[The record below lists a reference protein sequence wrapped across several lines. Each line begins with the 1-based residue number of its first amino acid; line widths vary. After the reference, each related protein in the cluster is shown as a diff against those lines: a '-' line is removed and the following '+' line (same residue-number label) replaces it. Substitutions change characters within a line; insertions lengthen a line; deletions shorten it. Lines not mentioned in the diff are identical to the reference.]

1 MCCFLY
7 NHTNLMQKKFDAII
21 VGAGHAGLEAAF
33 ACAKLNLKTALIT
46 LNYEHIADT
55 PCNPSIGGPAK
66 GVVVRE
72 IDALGGMQAQAAD
85 CNQLQIKLLNTSR
98 GAGVWAL
105 RAQIDKI
112 KYHEWFC
119 QQIRKQKN
127 LTLIIDEVTDLI
139 IKKKKIVGVK
149 TKNHVF
155 YCKGAVITTGTY
167 LKSICHFG
175 HKQFKSGPSFQKCAE
190 KLSQSLAKNGFKLIR
205 LKTGTPPR
213 ILNTSINYNKMQI
226 QPGSKQPLA
235 FVHYKPIY
243 RAFKK
248 QVPSY
253 LIFTNKKI
261 HDLIKRNIKRSAM
274 YAGRIHAIGPRYC
287 PSIEDKV
294 IKFPH
299 KPKHQL
305 FIEPESLKMNTI
317 YLQGFSTSFDE
328 DFQEKIVHLLP
339 GFARAKIL
347 KYAYAIEYD
356 AIDPT
361 QLKLNYE
368 AKKINNLFFAGQIN
382 GTSGYEEAAG
392 QGLLAGINLFLKIKK
407 KSPLILSRQEAYIG
421 VMTDDIITKGI
432 TEPYRLLTSRAEHRL
447 YLRNDNAQERLL
459 KYGYKVGLVSEK
471 VMNDYKVQQNKIVKI
486 INLLKSKYVGDFPSL
501 RKKYNCP
508 TNYNLFQLL
517 KRPDVKL
524 SYLLKFLKIT
534 ANDIVSQKIEIQVK
548 FEGYINNQL
557 KNIKK
562 LNNLTKVDLTKIK
575 DYRDIKNLSLEAID
589 KLNRIMPEKLDQAS
603 RISGINLIDIAII
616 KNYVDHMK
624 K

>member
-1 MCCFLY
+1 M
-7 NHTNLMQKKFDAII
+7 II
-21 VGAGHAGLEAAF
+21 A
-33 ACAKLNLKTALIT
+33 
-46 LNYEHIADT
+46 
-55 PCNPSIGGPAK
+55 
-66 GVVVRE
+66 
-72 IDALGGMQAQAAD
+72 
-85 CNQLQIKLLNTSR
+85 
-98 GAGVWAL
+98 
-105 RAQIDKI
+105 
-112 KYHEWFC
+112 
-119 QQIRKQKN
+119 
-127 LTLIIDEVTDLI
+127 
-139 IKKKKIVGVK
+139 KKKIIGVK
-149 TKNHVF
+149 TKNDVL
-155 YCKGAVITTGTY
+155 YCKAAVITTGTY
-167 LKSICHFG
+167 LRSVCHFG
-175 HKQFKSGPSFQKCAE
+175 NKQFKSGPSFQKCAE
-190 KLSQSLAKNGFKLIR
+190 KLSKSLAKNGFKLIR

-213 ILNTSINYNKMQI
+213 ILNTSINYKKMQI

-235 FVHYKPIY
+235 FVHYKPFY
-243 RAFKK
+243 YPFKN

-274 YAGRIHAIGPRYC
+274 YAGHIHAIGPRYC

-294 IKFPH
+294 IKFPN

-305 FIEPESLKMNTI
+305 FIEPESLKMDTI
-317 YLQGFSTSFDE
+317 YLQGFSTSFDVQ
-328 DFQEKIVHLLP
+328 FQEKLVHLLP
-339 GFARAKIL
+339 GFAKAKIL

-368 AKKINNLFFAGQIN
+368 AKKVNNLFFAGQIN

-392 QGLLAGINLFLKIKK
+392 QGLLAGINLFLKITKK
-407 KSPLILSRQEAYIG
+407 EPLILSRQESYIG

-432 TEPYRLLTSRAEHRL
+432 SEPYRLLTSRAEHRL

-471 VMNDYKVQQNKIVKI
+471 VKKDYELQQKKINKVL
-486 INLLKSKYVGDFPSL
+486 NLLKAKYVGDFTSL
-501 RKKYNCP
+501 QKKYKCP
-508 TNYNLFQLL
+508 NYTLFQLL

-524 SYLLKFLKIT
+524 NDLLNFLKIKI
-534 ANDIVSQKIEIQVK
+534 NNIVCQKIEIQVK

-562 LNNLTKVDLTKIK
+562 LNNLSKVSLTKIK
-575 DYRDIKNLSLEAID
+575 NYKKIKNLSLEAID

-616 KNYVDHMK
+616 KNYVDRMK

>member
-1 MCCFLY
+1 M
-7 NHTNLMQKKFDAII
+7 I
-21 VGAGHAGLEAAF
+21 V
-33 ACAKLNLKTALIT
+33 
-46 LNYEHIADT
+46 
-55 PCNPSIGGPAK
+55 
-66 GVVVRE
+66 
-72 IDALGGMQAQAAD
+72 
-85 CNQLQIKLLNTSR
+85 
-98 GAGVWAL
+98 
-105 RAQIDKI
+105 
-112 KYHEWFC
+112 
-119 QQIRKQKN
+119 
-127 LTLIIDEVTDLI
+127 
-139 IKKKKIVGVK
+139 KKKKIVGVK
-149 TKNHVF
+149 TKNDVF
-155 YCKGAVITTGTY
+155 YCKGAVITSGTY
-167 LKSICHFG
+167 LKSVCHFG
-175 HKQFKSGPSFQKCAE
+175 NKQFKCGPSFQKSAE
-190 KLSQSLAKNGFKLIR
+190 KLSKSLVKNGLKLIR

-213 ILNTSINYNKMQI
+213 VLNTSIDYKKMQI
-226 QPGSKQPLA
+226 QPGAKQPLA
-235 FVHYKPIY
+235 FVHYKPHY
-243 RAFKK
+243 HSFKK
-248 QVPSY
+248 QLPSY
-253 LIFTNKKI
+253 LIFTTKKI

-287 PSIEDKV
+287 PSIEDK
-294 IKFPH
+294 IMKFPH

-328 DFQEKIVHLLP
+328 SFQEKLVHLLP
-339 GFARAKIL
+339 GFAKAKIL

-407 KSPLILSRQEAYIG
+407 KAPLILSRQESYIG

-432 TEPYRLLTSRAEHRL
+432 SEPYRLLTSRAEHRL

-459 KYGYKVGLVSEK
+459 KYGYKVGLISEK
-471 VMNDYKVQQNKIVKI
+471 IKKDYALQQKKI
-486 INLLKSKYVGDFPSL
+486 IKILNLLKTKYVGDFTTL
-501 RKKYNCP
+501 RKKYKCP
-508 TNYNLFQLL
+508 NYTLFQLL

-524 SYLLKFLKIT
+524 DYLLKFLKT
-534 ANDIVSQKIEIQVK
+534 RANSIVCQKIEIQVK

-562 LNNLTKVDLTKIK
+562 LNNLSKVSLTKIK
-575 DYRDIKNLSLEAID
+575 NYREIKNLSLEAID
-589 KLNRIMPEKLDQAS
+589 KLNKIMPEKLDQAS

-616 KNYVDHMK
+616 KNYVDRMK

>member
-1 MCCFLY
+1 M
-7 NHTNLMQKKFDAII
+7 
-21 VGAGHAGLEAAF
+21 
-33 ACAKLNLKTALIT
+33 
-46 LNYEHIADT
+46 
-55 PCNPSIGGPAK
+55 
-66 GVVVRE
+66 
-72 IDALGGMQAQAAD
+72 
-85 CNQLQIKLLNTSR
+85 
-98 GAGVWAL
+98 
-105 RAQIDKI
+105 
-112 KYHEWFC
+112 
-119 QQIRKQKN
+119 
-127 LTLIIDEVTDLI
+127 IDEVTDLI
-139 IKKKKIVGVK
+139 IRNKKIVGVK
-149 TKNHVF
+149 TKNNTFH
-155 YCKGAVITTGTY
+155 CKGAVITTGTY
-167 LKSICHFG
+167 LKSVCHFG
-175 HKQFKSGPSFQKCAE
+175 HKKFKSGPSFQKCAE
-190 KLSQSLAKNGFKLIR
+190 ELSHSLVKNGFKLIR

-213 ILNTSINYNKMQI
+213 ILNTSINYKKMRI
-226 QPGSKQPLA
+226 QPGDKQPLA

-243 RAFKK
+243 HSYKK

-261 HDLIKRNIKRSAM
+261 HNLIKKNIRRSAM

-294 IKFPH
+294 MKFPH

-317 YLQGFSTSFDE
+317 YLQGFSTSFDKE
-328 DFQEKIVHLLP
+328 FQEKLVHLLP
-339 GFARAKIL
+339 GFTQAKIL

-368 AKKINNLFFAGQIN
+368 AKKIKNLFFAGQIN

-392 QGLLAGINLFLKIKK
+392 QGLLAGINLFLKIKRK
-407 KSPLILSRQEAYIG
+407 EPLILSRQESYIG

-459 KYGYKVGLVSEK
+459 KYGYKVGLISEEVK
-471 VMNDYKVQQNKIVKI
+471 KDYELQQNKITKI
-486 INLLKSKYVGDFPSL
+486 INLLKTKYVGDFPSL

-508 TNYNLFQLL
+508 TNYTLFQFL

-524 SYLLKFLKIT
+524 DYLLKFLKIT
-534 ANDIVSQKIEIQVK
+534 INNIICQKIEIQVK

-562 LNNLTKVDLTKIK
+562 LNNLAKVSLKKIK
-575 DYRDIKNLSLEAID
+575 DYKEIKNLSLEAID
-589 KLNRIMPEKLDQAS
+589 KLNKIMPEKLDQAS

>member
-1 MCCFLY
+1 MPK
-7 NHTNLMQKKFDAII
+7 NFDAII

-85 CNQLQIKLLNTSR
+85 RNQLQIKLLNTSR

-139 IKKKKIVGVK
+139 IEKKKIIGVK
-149 TKNHVF
+149 TKKDIFH
-155 YCKGAVITTGTY
+155 CKAAVITTGTY
-167 LKSICHFG
+167 LRSVCHFG
-175 HKQFKSGPSFQKCAE
+175 NKQFKSGPSFQKCAQ
-190 KLSQSLAKNGFKLIR
+190 KLSKSLVKNGFKLIR

-213 ILNTSINYNKMQI
+213 ILDTSINYGKMQI

-235 FVHYKPIY
+235 FVHYKPFY
-243 RAFKK
+243 RPFKD
-248 QVPSY
+248 QIPSY

-299 KPKHQL
+299 KSKHQL

-317 YLQGFSTSFDE
+317 YLQGFSTSFDVQ
-328 DFQEKIVHLLP
+328 FQEELVHLLP
-339 GFARAKIL
+339 GFAKAKIL

-368 AKKINNLFFAGQIN
+368 AKKVNNLFFAGQIN

-392 QGLLAGINLFLKIKK
+392 QGLLAGINLFLKITKK
-407 KSPLILSRQEAYIG
+407 PPLVLSRQEAYIG

-432 TEPYRLLTSRAEHRL
+432 SEPYRLLTSRAEHRL

-471 VMNDYKVQQNKIVKI
+471 VKKDYELQQKKINKIL
-486 INLLKSKYVGDFPSL
+486 NLLKTKYVGDFTPL
-501 RKKYNCP
+501 QKKYKCP
-508 TNYNLFQLL
+508 NYTLFQLL

-524 SYLLKFLKIT
+524 NDLLNFLKT
-534 ANDIVSQKIEIQVK
+534 KVNNIVCQKIEIQVK

-557 KNIKK
+557 KSIKK
-562 LNNLTKVDLTKIK
+562 LNNLSKVSLAKIK
-575 DYRDIKNLSLEAID
+575 NYKEIKNLSLEAID

-616 KNYVDHMK
+616 KNYVDRMK